1 MIVSSESSH
10 FVNFGDRHALD
21 DVFLAHTEPVFGDV
35 AVQRLSGL
43 FLEFPANMVAAHKKN
58 FFQTFQSEFLG
69 NVPVDIGE
77 QIVQYKL
84 PVTFPCLFKFRTDA
98 GSQNDDDHKRE
109 HIFFK
114 KPRTKIVFFLFGTF
128 QTGEQIFQDRGS
140 TSVGRNADAGERNDF
155 HTFQEIRPL
164 LGKFRQQ
171 FFRILDPEK
180 FRGMLRIPGLDLDR
194 LFRLDQDQIVG
205 TAVPTTGCPIGFS
218 GCTTS
223 SSGGTAEPTTVSA
236 WIEEVLCFFAGVS
249 LQNEQLP
256 TRTISTL

>member
-1 MIVSSESSH
+1 MAFIIFFRRHAVFFFKGAEEMIVSSESSH

-98 GSQNDDDHKRE
+98 G
-109 HIFFK
+109 
-114 KPRTKIVFFLFGTF
+114 
-128 QTGEQIFQDRGS
+128 
-140 TSVGRNADAGERNDF
+140 
-155 HTFQEIRPL
+155 
-164 LGKFRQQ
+164 
-171 FFRILDPEK
+171 
-180 FRGMLRIPGLDLDR
+180 
-194 LFRLDQDQIVG
+194 
-205 TAVPTTGCPIGFS
+205 FS
-218 GCTTS
+218 K
-223 SSGGTAEPTTVSA
+223 
-236 WIEEVLCFFAGVS
+236 
-249 LQNEQLP
+249 
-256 TRTISTL
+256 

>member
-205 TAVPTTGCPIGFS
+205 TAVPDDGLPHWFFGLYGVIVRRNGRTDDSISVDRGSFMFFCRRFI
-218 GCTTS
+218 
-223 SSGGTAEPTTVSA
+223 AE
-236 WIEEVLCFFAGVS
+236 
-249 LQNEQLP
+249 
-256 TRTISTL
+256 